1 MRGVREDTRDRG
13 SEKALLVLGSMD
25 EFVPLVERAH
35 ERGLSVVV
43 CDGYADG
50 PAKALADAR
59 YDVNVRDVEAVA
71 QIARHEHVDAIVTA
85 YSDVLAECASA
96 IAQRADLPFYLPPER
111 LVVLRDKSLM
121 KRMFDELGVPY
132 PRTAVVRQE
141 TLAADLSPLAFP
153 VVTKPLDAW
162 GSHGVFL
169 LETPEEVAERFDE
182 VAAYSGG
189 DAILVEEY
197 NDGFEFNM
205 MTWVVDGTPVVLEI
219 ADREKSAE
227 IAHVTPHVSRIV
239 YPSVLT
245 DLVLDDAREIVS
257 RVARHVGLVNG
268 PLCMQFFW
276 SPERGIQVCE
286 CAGRVFGYEHELLE
300 LASAGAL
307 SVEEL
312 LLDTALDPEGLR
324 RRLRGH
330 DPHLARC
337 AAGLYFHGYEGR
349 IASVEGVPA
358 QDVPG
363 GVAQVIR
370 YYEPGDEISHAVGA
384 KPYVIR
390 AYLTADTRERLD
402 ALTDTFFSS
411 VSVRDDAGREMLYH
425 NERTDY
431 GRALARGGAQG

>member
-1 MRGVREDTRDRG
+1 MRGVHEDMKDRG
-13 SEKALLVLGSMD
+13 SGKALLILGSMD
-25 EFVPLVERAH
+25 EFVSLVERAH

-43 CDGYADG
+43 CDGYANG
-50 PAKALADAR
+50 PAKALADASF
-59 YDVNVRDVEAVA
+59 DVNIRDAEAVA
-71 QIARHEHVDAIVTA
+71 RIARAEHACAIVTA

-96 IAQRADLPFYLPPER
+96 IAQRAGLPFYLSPER
-111 LVVLRDKSLM
+111 LAVLRDKSLM

-132 PRTAVVRQE
+132 PRTAVVRRQ
-141 TLAADLSPLAFP
+141 TLAADLSSLAFP
-153 VVTKPLDAW
+153 VVTKPLNAW

-169 LETPEEVAERFDE
+169 LETPGEVAERFDD
-182 VAAYSGG
+182 VAAYSEG

-205 MTWVVDGTPVVLEI
+205 MTWVVDGSPVVLEI
-219 ADREKSAE
+219 ADREKSTE
-227 IAHVTPHVSRIV
+227 VAHVTPHVSRIV

-257 RVARHVGLVNG
+257 RVARYVGLENG

-300 LASAGAL
+300 LATNGAL
-307 SVEEL
+307 CIEDL
-312 LLDTALDPEGLR
+312 LLDTALEPGLLST
-324 RRLRGH
+324 RLEGH

-349 IASVEGVPA
+349 IASIEGVPE
-358 QDVPG
+358 QDAPG
-363 GVAQVIR
+363 GLAQVIR

-411 VSVRDDAGREMLYH
+411 VSVRDEEGREMLYH

-431 GRALARGGAQG
+431 GRALARGGAR